1 MIAHPQTL
9 QQLIGQ
15 TPLVKI
21 SRINTGCCELYVKME
36 SMNPGGSIKDRIAVA
51 MVEAAEKS
59 GRLKPGG
66 TLIEATAGN
75 TGIALAQAATLKGY
89 HLVVV
94 VPDKMSQEK
103 ISHLRATGAEVIL
116 TRSDV
121 GKGHPEYY
129 QDLAERLEKERPNSF
144 YINQFNNPANPLAH
158 ETTTAPEI
166 WEQMDHRLDAI
177 VTGAGT
183 GGHMTGLGRFF
194 KRVAPHVKMV
204 LGDPQGS
211 ILAEYVNHGRMT
223 EKGSWLVE
231 GIGEDF
237 IPPTCEISLVKE
249 AITVTDAEAFA
260 TARELLKKESIFA
273 GSSTGTVVH
282 AAIKYCRAQKTP
294 QRVVTFAYDS
304 GNKYLSKMY
313 NDEWMA
319 QKGFSVEKE
328 LEKIS

>member
-1 MIAHPQTL
+1 MMAHPQTL
-9 QQLIGQ
+9 QQTIGN

-21 SRINTGCCELYVKME
+21 NRIDTGCCELYIKME
-36 SMNPGGSIKDRIAVA
+36 CMNPGGSIKDRIAVA
-51 MVEAAEKS
+51 MIEAAEKS

-75 TGIALAQAATLKGY
+75 TGIALAQIAASKGY
-89 HLVVV
+89 RLLVV

-103 ISHLRATGAEVIL
+103 ISHLRATGAEVVL

-121 GKGHPEYY
+121 NKGHPEYY
-129 QDLAERLEKERPNSF
+129 QDLAERLEKEQSNSF

-158 ETTTAPEI
+158 EQTTAPEI

-183 GGHMTGLGRFF
+183 GGHLTGIGRYF
-194 KRVAPHVKMV
+194 KRVAPQVKMV
-204 LGDPQGS
+204 LADPQGS

-223 EKGSWLVE
+223 EKSSGWLVE

-237 IPPTCEISLVKE
+237 IPPTCDISLAKE
-249 AITVTDAEAFA
+249 AITVTDAESFA
-260 TARELLKKESIFA
+260 TARELLKKEGIFA

-282 AAIKYCRAQKTP
+282 AALKYCRAQKTP

-319 QKGFSVEKE
+319 QKGFSPNKLASV
-328 LEKIS
+328 L